1 MFDTYVTVIGNL
13 ASDLTRRSVG
23 TSEVVNFRLASNARR
38 QLPDGSWED
47 YHTLFVNVSC
57 WDRLVTG
64 VAASLKKG
72 DPVIAVGSIHTREYV
87 TNEGVPKTVVE
98 MRASSVGPNL
108 RFCVAGPQRLS
119 NPAEP
124 QPYSGP
130 QSHAGYPD
138 REPPEDDVPE
148 DEADGR
154 YDDGYPGEET
164 DPERQP
170 LSA

>member
-38 QLPDGSWED
+38 QLP
-47 YHTLFVNVSC
+47 VSC